1 MFLQEQLKGIII
13 IEDFA
18 HVSFGKACVVHVRC
32 GKLHVISGACVHRL
46 MQNRDTCNLF
56 FQCKLSTSH
65 VSSKYLLTCFQ
76 SVSSERCVSSQYLL
90 KDVSLIDHT
99 ERTVV
104 FPFCTSNVKRQAIC
118 SVVPSLVVIG
128 NCCHRK
134 FPIPS
139 PLCVCFITS
148 ARVSARS
155 LMSSRECVVY
165 WYSIQ

>member
-76 SVSSERCVSSQYLL
+76 SVSSERCFAGRPHRAYRRV
-90 KDVSLIDHT
+90 
-99 ERTVV
+99 
-104 FPFCTSNVKRQAIC
+104 PFLHLKRQTSSDLFGRPI
-118 SVVPSLVVIG
+118 S
-128 NCCHRK
+128 CCHRK
-134 FPIPS
+134 LLSSEISYPF
-139 PLCVCFITS
+139 S

-155 LMSSRECVVY
+155 SMSSRECVVY
-165 WYSIQ
+165 WYSI